1 MPTALHKPSAIEM
14 KQGGG
19 WERGEWRGEGE
30 KGKRKMSKMCVCL
43 EAFGGWSCCVTGTCL
58 EATGPHTEQ
67 HYDAAEEIK
76 RPRGGKNLDT
86 DQWISVFSHCL
97 FSCPRSSFVLPPHEI
112 GPQLTGVGM
121 LDEGNTN
128 HKDQCCPSGVGF
140 WDCNR
145 RQEL

>member
-14 KQGGG
+14 TRGGG

-76 RPRGGKNLDT
+76 RPRGGRNLDT
-86 DQWISVFSHCL
+86 DQWISIFSHCL
-97 FSCPRSSFVLPPHEI
+97 FSCPPSARNRTTANWSWNAGRGEHKPQRPVLSQRSRILGLQQTTRTV
-112 GPQLTGVGM
+112 
-121 LDEGNTN
+121 D
-128 HKDQCCPSGVGF
+128 
-140 WDCNR
+140 
-145 RQEL
+145 